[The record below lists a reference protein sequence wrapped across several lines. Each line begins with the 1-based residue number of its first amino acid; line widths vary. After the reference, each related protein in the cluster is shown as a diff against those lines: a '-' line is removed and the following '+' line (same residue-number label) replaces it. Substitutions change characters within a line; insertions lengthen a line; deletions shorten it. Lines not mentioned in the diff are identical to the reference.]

1 MVEALLGEHETARA
15 RATEALA
22 TAEALGDFWFT
33 ISHRAVLGLLALAEH
48 DPHATAAVL
57 APAWALMLER
67 RLGDLSLFPV
77 APVLAE
83 ALAQLGRLDETVAIA
98 AALRACPVADQP
110 WCRAMTARCDG
121 LVAAVRRDPAARRAF
136 GTALSAHA
144 EFPEPFE
151 HARATLLLGDLERRA
166 RNWGAAR
173 AAFGDARERFEQ
185 LGATYWAREAAMAVA
200 RLPGR
205 RPADPHALTA
215 RERETPAG
223 TVEGVEH
230 RDAKCA

>member
-1 MVEALLGEHETARA
+1 
-15 RATEALA
+15 
-22 TAEALGDFWFT
+22 
-33 ISHRAVLGLLALAEH
+33 
-48 DPHATAAVL
+48 
-57 APAWALMLER
+57 
-67 RLGDLSLFPV
+67 
-77 APVLAE
+77 VLAE

-110 WCRAMTARCDG
+110 WCRAMTARRDG